1 MNATKKGHL
10 NGALNVPGND
20 TQLLYTSIPYDQDW
34 QVKSSLQ
41 KEPLKTQRILGGFL
55 AVEVPAGKQQLT
67 FAYHP
72 RMIYLGTAVSGTI
85 LLGTAGYLGFKKY
98 RRKRQ
103 EATHD

>member
-1 MNATKKGHL
+1 FNRAVDKLRQQALHVNATKKGHL

-67 FAYHP
+67 FA
-72 RMIYLGTAVSGTI
+72 
-85 LLGTAGYLGFKKY
+85 
-98 RRKRQ
+98 
-103 EATHD
+103 